1 MAEPVRGTADLIG
14 SGWAFPGQIT
24 PGGSV
29 RLVGGGEEIDA
40 ALRMILTTAPGERVM
55 RPDFGCSMWEHVFA
69 PVNPDT
75 LGMIEQSVREAIVRW
90 EPRVEVTSVAAV
102 PSGDNSMI
110 SIEIA
115 YQIRVTNDHRN
126 LVYPFYVIPMEEP
139 AP

>member
-1 MAEPVRGTADLIG
+1 MSEQADLIG

-55 RPDFGCSMWEHVFA
+55 RPDFGCAMWEQVFA
-69 PVNPDT
+69 PLTSNT
-75 LGMIEQSVREAIVRW
+75 LGLVEQSVREAVARW
-90 EPRVEVTSVAAV
+90 EPRVELISVVAV
-102 PSGDNSMI
+102 GDDDGSMI

-115 YQIRVTNDHRN
+115 YRVRATNDYRN
-126 LVYPFYVIPMEEP
+126 LVFPFYVIPQEEP